1 MAANRYTDS
10 DGNSYY
16 KTQVTVWV
24 PVSLVEHIQ
33 NATGWGEKR
42 ALADALNTWNHYRD
56 ACAGS
61 SAWVQDGDSVSWSDI
76 DSLADDER
84 ALAWKD
90 ESGSPINVLEG
101 AESFSWNMRKPYG

>member
-1 MAANRYTDS
+1 MASNQYTDG

-56 ACAGS
+56 AGGVNRV
-61 SAWVQDGDSVSWSDI
+61 WVQDGD
-76 DSLADDER
+76 DSTWAGIHRLTDDER

-90 ESGSPINVLEG
+90 ESGSPIDLG
-101 AESFSWNMRKPYG
+101 HSARSFSWNMRKPYG